1 MSWHPFRRAKE
12 KNMRKTP
19 KIIATAAIIIL
30 MQSCV
35 RKDDNPV
42 SAPVPDETNGRIT
55 VVNDETKL
63 NARVTT
69 RNELIKLD
77 TTRGLG
83 RTHGSNAFSMT
94 LVAEIAPPTV
104 NGQTLMA
111 TSVSLDGQFAYISY
125 NLRGESYGGGVD
137 IVQLKGTQNAT
148 IRSEALFSDTKV
160 SSVFYDNTTSRL
172 YLAEASNNPAFAYPA
187 TVEMLKI
194 SGNKL
199 NLSGA
204 VRTVLTSYVATSITS
219 VGGLVFAT
227 TGNTGGLYTLTPDS
241 LKVVTYVALSDAR
254 WVDFDPTSL
263 TLATV
268 QGGGKLYVFSPLA
281 GAFGNTYSF
290 AGTGIPESKSTVE
303 VIGGKALIAAGDG
316 GVKLVNIAN
325 GTVVG
330 SIARAIVPGMDPSL
344 SVTNAATGAKQYVYI
359 SNGEAG
365 IYVAQASQLLENNS
379 GNTPIGLTV
388 LGKLQFAT
396 NQSANHV
403 AFDGSTLV
411 IASGLGGVKIV
422 SVNF

>member
-1 MSWHPFRRAKE
+1 
-12 KNMRKTP
+12 MRKTP